1 MILQNPLEAFS
12 NPSADYPVLC
22 VLEKSDDPLTT
33 TAIFKRCHE
42 VPRISVHKSLVR
54 MSEHGIVNQELLGNT
69 YFYLINRNHIL
80 LPVIKGLVHVT
91 DTLVENVKNSIA
103 DWQTA
108 PKCVYLFGSAA
119 RKSMTTGS
127 DLDLLFVL
135 DDDEPKKD
143 FILDDIYGLC
153 GSLRKATGNEVN
165 PVIFQSSE
173 IKNTPLFRDILEE
186 GVCIYGDRTLLKR
199 LIAFTENVI

>member
-22 VLEKSDDPLTT
+22 VLEKSDNPLTT

-54 MSEHGIVNQELLGNT
+54 MSEHGIANQELLGNT
-69 YFYLINRNHIL
+69 YFYLLNRNHIL
-80 LPVIKGLVHVT
+80 FPVIKGLVHVT
-91 DTLVENVKNSIA
+91 DNLIEIVRKSLTG
-103 DWQTA
+103 WQTA

-119 RKSMTTGS
+119 RKDMTVDS

-135 DDDEPKKD
+135 EDDETKKD
-143 FILDDIYGLC
+143 LILDNIYELC
-153 GSLRKATGNEVN
+153 ESLRKVIGNKIN
-165 PVIFQSSE
+165 PVIFHQSE
-173 IKNTPLFRDILEE
+173 IKNTPLFRDILKE
-186 GVCIYGDRTLLKR
+186 GVCIYGDRMLLKR
-199 LIAFTENVI
+199 RVKIGH

>member
-91 DTLVENVKNSIA
+91 DTLIENVKNSIA

-135 DDDEPKKD
+135 DDNEPKKD
-143 FILDDIYGLC
+143 FIFNDIYGLC
-153 GSLRKATGNEVN
+153 GTLRKATGNEVN
-165 PVIFQSSE
+165 PVIFHQSE

-186 GVCIYGDRTLLKR
+186 GVCIYGDRTLLKGR
-199 LIAFTENVI
+199 VKNGH